1 MKLNLEG
8 KQVLVYGLGTT
19 GIAVAEFL
27 AGRGARVRAVDD
39 RPLAELSDAA
49 ALLKNRAITVE
60 CAPPQPSLPP
70 GTELVIPSPG
80 VPPGNPVLT
89 EAESLNIPVM
99 SEIELAFAFI
109 SRPLMAVTGTNG
121 KTTTTELA
129 GHMLKLWGKEVFL
142 GGNLGTPLI
151 TCAGKDS
158 GLDFLVVEVSSFQLQ
173 RVQDFRP
180 RVAVLLNL
188 GSDHLDYHGTLEN
201 YRAAKKRIFENMGP
215 GDLAVLNADDPSY
228 RELAESLAA
237 PVIPFSSTGVLE
249 KGIFADGQNL
259 RFRRDGSAEEVYSL
273 EHVKL
278 RGRHNRENIMAAIAA
293 VRSWECPREV
303 VQAALE
309 SFRGLP
315 HRVEEVGSWKGVRF
329 FDDSKGT
336 NVDAVVR
343 ALEAFEEPLVLLMG
357 GRDKKEDF
365 SRLEAPLREKVRE
378 LILFGEAGQ
387 RIGAVLGG
395 IVSTS
400 IEETLSAAIDGAVS
414 KARPGE
420 VVLLS
425 PGCASFD
432 EFHSYGERGDF
443 FKNKL
448 IRTMEPMQGA
458 GQRHQ

>member
-19 GIAVAEFL
+19 GIAVARFL

-39 RPLAELSDAA
+39 RPLAELSNAA
-49 ALLKNRAITVE
+49 ASLKDHAIAVE
-60 CAPPQPSLPP
+60 CALPKSSLAPE
-70 GTELVIPSPG
+70 TELVIPSPG
-80 VPPGNPVLT
+80 VPPDNPVLK
-89 EAESLNIPVM
+89 EAESLNIPVI

-109 SRPLMAVTGTNG
+109 SRPVMAVTGTNG
-121 KTTTTELA
+121 KTTVTELA

-158 GLDFLVVEVSSFQLQ
+158 GLDVLVVEVSSFQLQ
-173 RVQDFRP
+173 RIKDFRP
-180 RVAVLLNL
+180 RIAVLLNM
-188 GSDHLDYHGTLEN
+188 GSDHLDYHGTLEH

-215 GDLAVLNADDPSY
+215 GDLAVLNADDPCY
-228 RELAESLAA
+228 PKLAESIAA
-237 PVIPFSSTGVLE
+237 PVISFSSTRVLE
-249 KGIFADGQNL
+249 KGIFADGSEL
-259 RFRRDGSAEEVYSL
+259 RLRRNGLSEEVYSL
-273 EHVKL
+273 EHVNL

-293 VRSWECPREV
+293 VRAWECPREV

-315 HRVEEVGSWKGVRF
+315 HRVEEVGAWKGVPF

-343 ALEAFEEPLVLLMG
+343 AIESFEEPLVLLMG

-365 SRLEAPLREKVRE
+365 SRLEELLRGKVRE
-378 LILFGEAGQ
+378 LVLFGEAGP
-387 RIGAVLGG
+387 RIGDVLGG

-400 IEETLSAAIDGAVS
+400 IEETLDAAVDRALS
-414 KARPGE
+414 KVRPGD

-432 EFHSYGERGDF
+432 EFSSYEERGDF
-443 FKNKL
+443 FKRKL
-448 IRTMEPMQGA
+448 IRTLGPMQKA
-458 GQRHQ
+458 QQRQQ